1 MSETL
6 LIADKFYIIIF
17 SEVGQFFYLFGGK
30 SVGRSDVGIIFKF
43 EKMFGVK
50 VEEVELI
57 FREAADLF
65 LDKFLCRDRTAT
77 DVVHP
82 STIFKRR
89 IVEDIIARNI
99 QIVFCEKLVTDKLL

>member
-17 SEVGQFFYLFGGK
+17 SEVGQFFYLFGGE

-57 FREAADLF
+57 FREATDLF
-65 LDKFLCRDRTAT
+65 LDKFLRRDRTAT
-77 DVVHP
+77 DVIHP
-82 STIFKRR
+82 ATIFKRR
-89 IVEDIIARNI
+89 IIENPVTRNI
-99 QIVFCEKLVTDKLL
+99 